1 MKKLFYLISM
11 VCLLASCNKDP
22 EPEPIVVTN
31 DALTGTWV
39 YDNAA
44 TGVTEILKFTPNG
57 GFYYTTV
64 LADAAFAGY
73 SAGNYSIADNVN
85 VTAVGV
91 TKLLDF
97 TVTKLKANSFTA
109 KDNSTGESRTYS
121 KLVETLQLLYLESD
135 TPGYSSLVAGNISSY
150 KSHNE
155 KVATV
160 DKTGAIKAVAEGI
173 TLIDVV
179 ASEGTAVVLVK
190 AEGLIPDYAKAIGYT
205 KEEVLAEY
213 GEATSAMDGAVVYIS
228 PDNGMTVM
236 FTISKRTKKVVK
248 VAVIYGSKKPFV
260 NKELQTYLE
269 TKYYVY
275 PAETTSFFLA
285 YTDKATYD
293 ASDVLITF
301 DNGANLVF
309 YYINH
314 DLFEDFSIA
323 LGKTMEEVEYMYGEE
338 LSLIDNNDSMI
349 EYEISDELLGYAGVT
364 LIDGVTF
371 YFSNGAANQIDVKL
385 SSTIKVA
392 DVTAFLSLKYVLNA
406 EQSSDKR
413 IIFYD
418 IVTNMKVQFI
428 VDENKVRYSN

>member
-91 TKLLDF
+91 TKSLDF

-179 ASEGTAVVLVK
+179 ASEGTAVILVT
-190 AEGLIPDYAKAIGYT
+190 AGGLIPDYARAIGYT

-213 GEATSAMDGAVVYIS
+213 GSVEDNSGFMIVY
-228 PDNGMTVM
+228 NGEDKNLE
-236 FTISKRTKKVVK
+236 FSINRRTGLVVK
-248 VAVIYGSKKPFV
+248 VTLAFKHLAFTKTSLT
-260 NKELQTYLE
+260 NYLGA
-269 TKYYVY
+269 KYYKDASAKTPPY
-275 PAETTSFFLA
+275 I
-285 YTDKATYD
+285 YTDKQD
-293 ASDVLITF
+293 FSRSNVKIVW
-301 DNGANLVF
+301 DNESKVEF
-309 YYINH
+309 TYINH
-314 DLFEDFSIA
+314 DLFEDFSVA
-323 LGKTMEEVEYMYGEE
+323 LGKNRQEVKEMFY
-338 LSLIDNNDSMI
+338 IDCERYEDLNSFI
-349 EYEISDELLGYAGVT
+349 EFEIADDMLGYAGLEYVDQVS
-364 LIDGVTF
+364 LMFDGETV
-371 YFSNGAANQIDVKL
+371 NVVDVSLTSLLDQK
-385 SSTIKVA
+385 KVNE
-392 DVTAFLSLKYVLNA
+392 FLSKKYK
-406 EQSSDKR
+406 QSSENT
-413 IIFYD
+413 Y
-418 IVTNMKVQFI
+418 T
-428 VDENKVRYSN
+428 DELGKISIEYISSGNKVRYLSL

>member
-91 TKLLDF
+91 TKSLDF

-190 AEGLIPDYAKAIGYT
+190 AEGLIPDYAKAIGYV
-205 KEEVLAEY
+205 KDEVLAEY
-213 GEATSAMDGAVVYIS
+213 GEATSAMDGAVIYIS
-228 PDNGMTVM
+228 PDNSTVPE
-236 FTISKRTKKVVK
+236 RR
-248 VAVIYGSKKPFV
+248 
-260 NKELQTYLE
+260 
-269 TKYYVY
+269 
-275 PAETTSFFLA
+275 LA
-285 YTDKATYD
+285 QLHHPVDLR
-293 ASDVLITF
+293 LIRR
-301 DNGANLVF
+301 
-309 YYINH
+309 
-314 DLFEDFSIA
+314 
-323 LGKTMEEVEYMYGEE
+323 
-338 LSLIDNNDSMI
+338 
-349 EYEISDELLGYAGVT
+349 
-364 LIDGVTF
+364 
-371 YFSNGAANQIDVKL
+371 
-385 SSTIKVA
+385 
-392 DVTAFLSLKYVLNA
+392 
-406 EQSSDKR
+406 DKR
-413 IIFYD
+413 IAYARRGPQRAHADHLRLMDRKRLLLIKKTRKIQRRKAAISANGRRD
-418 IVTNMKVQFI
+418 PLKQGQFARI
-428 VDENKVRYSN
+428 YMPVDMAVRIDKARADDAA